1 MKKIG
6 RKLHKRNIVLLKFI
20 KKHKDIYIYGAGLVC
35 QKLILFL
42 REEDI
47 HISGIIVSNKSNN
60 KGSLMGLKIYE
71 LSDITITKE
80 VGIIIGVKVANQQE
94 IFYSLKSAGIKEEH
108 ILPQN
113 MFNILSPCQSIV
125 DSIRDDT
132 NTSSTFF
139 KDYVDLNFLGYKQGT
154 DKCSKYHNYLNKYEF
169 FLKKWKEEK
178 IILLE
183 MGIYRAGSL
192 YMWSE
197 YFKNGLIYGID
208 IDETCKKYE
217 NENCKILIK
226 DLADENSLDE
236 LSILNPDIIID
247 DASHWWS
254 HQIKA
259 LYHLFPSLKRG
270 GIYILE
276 DLGTSFEPYKF
287 SNFDDAN
294 ITTYDFLSAISECVC
309 SSNSLQMD
317 NLNPNLVVFINEI
330 EMIAEQIEMMCFIH
344 ESCIMIKK

>member
-1 MKKIG
+1 M
-6 RKLHKRNIVLLKFI
+6 
-20 KKHKDIYIYGAGLVC
+20 
-35 QKLILFL
+35 
-42 REEDI
+42 
-47 HISGIIVSNKSNN
+47 
-60 KGSLMGLKIYE
+60 
-71 LSDITITKE
+71 
-80 VGIIIGVKVANQQE
+80 
-94 IFYSLKSAGIKEEH
+94 
-108 ILPQN
+108 
-113 MFNILSPCQSIV
+113 
-125 DSIRDDT
+125 
-132 NTSSTFF
+132 
-139 KDYVDLNFLGYKQGT
+139 
-154 DKCSKYHNYLNKYEF
+154 
-169 FLKKWKEEK
+169 
-178 IILLE
+178 
-183 MGIYRAGSL
+183 
-192 YMWSE
+192 
-197 YFKNGLIYGID
+197 IYGID